1 MARSILAVV
10 TGFLVIGLLAFA
22 TGKAAQAAFPGVFDA
37 NGATFNTLACLGTLL
52 YVGVY
57 ATFGCWLAAR
67 MAPSHPMRHAL
78 ILGVLGLLF
87 NIMGAWMTRDAVP
100 VWYNV
105 AGVLTTML
113 WAWLGGAIR
122 ERQLAS
128 AGRPTAAMAA

>member
-1 MARSILAVV
+1 MARSIAAVV
-10 TGFLVIGLLAFA
+10 TGFLVIGLLAFG
-22 TGKAAQAAFPGVFDA
+22 TGRIVHGMFPNLVDA
-37 NGATFNTLACLGTLL
+37 NGITQNTAILLATLL

-87 NIMGAWMTRDAVP
+87 NIMGAAMTWSAVP
-100 VWYNV
+100 AWYNV
-105 AGVLTTML
+105 AGLLTTML
-113 WAWLGGAIR
+113 WAWLGGTIR

-128 AGRPTAAMAA
+128 TGTPAMAAA

>member
-1 MARSILAVV
+1 MARSIVAVV
-10 TGFLVIGLLAFA
+10 VGFLVIGLLAFG
-22 TGKAAQAAFPGVFDA
+22 TGMAVHAAFPNLVDA
-37 NGATFNTLACLGTLL
+37 NGATSSTAVCVATLL

-67 MAPSHPMRHAL
+67 LAPSHPMRHAL

-87 NIMGAWMTRDAVP
+87 NIMGAWMSWGTVP
-100 VWYNV
+100 AWYTV

-122 ERQLAS
+122 ERQLA
-128 AGRPTAAMAA
+128 APRTPAMAAA

>member
-1 MARSILAVV
+1 MARSIVAVV
-10 TGFLVIGLLAFA
+10 VGFLVIGVLAFV
-22 TGKAAQAAFPGVFDA
+22 TGLAAQAAFPGVFDE
-37 NGATFNTLACLGTLL
+37 NGATFDTVACLATLA

-57 ATFGCWLAAR
+57 ATFGCWLCAR
-67 MAPSHPMRHAL
+67 IAPSHPMRHAL

-113 WAWLGGAIR
+113 WAWLGGTIR
-122 ERQLAS
+122 ERQLATS
-128 AGRPTAAMAA
+128 GTPVMATA